1 MEGPVIISAAI
12 FVSLIFL
19 DLFRHDFKALPS
31 HAVLGIFSIV
41 LMTFLCETNLQ
52 LLAWIVL
59 FIPFIVLIVGIMIR
73 QQNMMKVH
81 EYPVSPIQKTHPKCQ
96 PAPYYL

>member
-12 FVSLIFL
+12 FVSIIFL
-19 DLFRHDFKALPS
+19 DLFRHNYKAIPA

-52 LLAWIVL
+52 FFAWIVL
-59 FIPFIVLIVGIMIR
+59 FIPFIVLIVAIMIR
-73 QQNMMKVH
+73 QRNMMKGR
-81 EYPVSPIQKTHPKCQ
+81 EYPVAPIQKAQPRCQ
-96 PAPYYL
+96 PAPYYM

>member
-12 FVSLIFL
+12 FISLIFL
-19 DLFRHDFKALPS
+19 DLFRRDFKAVPT

-41 LMTFLCETNLQ
+41 LMTFLCETNRQ
-52 LLAWIVL
+52 LIAWILL

-73 QQNMMKVH
+73 QQNMMQIR
-81 EYPVSPIQKTHPKCQ
+81 EYPVIPMQKKSKCQ